1 LVKQKN
7 IIVWKEKSEAHN
19 SKEKHTD
26 LNYYYIYDIMEIC
39 ESILS
44 IEMVA
49 MDKFKKHVAAMRLI
63 NT

>member
-1 LVKQKN
+1 
-7 IIVWKEKSEAHN
+7 VWKEKSEAHN

-26 LNYYYIYDIMEIC
+26 LNYHYIYDIMEIC